1 MQMNH
6 SVARIFGDR
15 MILLALA
22 GGALLAAVPLWAQ
35 ATPPAE
41 ASTLQGVVRDSER
54 RPIAGAIVSLQT
66 KDAQPITALTD
77 EAGAYGFSVIGE
89 GVYTVRAEKPG
100 YHDAKIDA
108 INLGR
113 NNPRMIDL
121 TLNSG
126 KTSASQSAP
135 PSRPEFFDEPNFTVA
150 GVTDTTVLG
159 GHGSSEPILRSQEAL
174 AKETAALR
182 KSSSDDKADSIAAQ
196 HHSRAE
202 EDEQEGKPLEAVR
215 EYQRAAELNPSESN
229 IFDWGSE
236 LLLHRAAEPA
246 VEVFTRGNRLFPH
259 SVLMLT
265 GLGAAWYAM
274 GSFDQAV
281 QRLCAA
287 SDLNPNDAEP
297 YLFLGRMQAVQS
309 TEPEAMAERL
319 ARFARLQPES
329 AQANYY
335 YAISVWKRRSSP
347 GQVEKLPQVKSLLEK
362 AIRLDPKLAPAY
374 FQLGILYSEQRD
386 FLRAIAAYRQAIEID
401 PQLDQAH
408 YRLAQAYRQTGE
420 ATKSQEELR
429 LYEQI
434 SKQKAEET
442 GRQLHQQQQ
451 FVYELRDQPSAAQ
464 PK

>member
-1 MQMNH
+1 M
-6 SVARIFGDR
+6 
-15 MILLALA
+15 
-22 GGALLAAVPLWAQ
+22 
-35 ATPPAE
+35 
-41 ASTLQGVVRDSER
+41 
-54 RPIAGAIVSLQT
+54 
-66 KDAQPITALTD
+66 
-77 EAGAYGFSVIGE
+77 
-89 GVYTVRAEKPG
+89 
-100 YHDAKIDA
+100 
-108 INLGR
+108 
-113 NNPRMIDL
+113 
-121 TLNSG
+121 
-126 KTSASQSAP
+126 
-135 PSRPEFFDEPNFTVA
+135 
-150 GVTDTTVLG
+150 TDTTVLG

-215 EYQRAAELNPSESN
+215 EYQRAVELNPSESN

-246 VEVFTRGNRLFPH
+246 VEVFNRGNRLFPH
-259 SVLMLT
+259 SVRMLT
-265 GLGAAWYAM
+265 GLGAASYAM

-297 YLFLGRMQAVQS
+297 YLFLGKMQAVQS

-329 AQANYY
+329 APANYY
-335 YAISVWKRRSSP
+335 YAVSVWKRRSPP
-347 GQVEKLPQVKSLLEK
+347 GDVETFPQVKSLLEK
-362 AIRLDPKLAPAY
+362 AIRLDPKLALAY
-374 FQLGILYSEQRD
+374 FQLGIFYFEQRD
-386 FLRAIAAYRQAIEID
+386 FSRAIAAYQQAIEID